1 MPRKKDPDQNYGQK
15 LIRLFTTLLFA
26 GEPKSL
32 IELSQQLNCSKQ
44 TVMKIVD
51 DITQCYSV
59 RIEDLYKGRRKYYLI
74 RAPKIVKKAMRVT
87 AEELAVLEMC
97 RNFTK
102 HLLGQKLFEE
112 AANAIGKTWLSLS
125 EGHKA
130 GSSHFADFI
139 PGTIDYTPYYPS
151 ILAIIQAMED
161 RRICR
166 IRYQRLMAE
175 TAKEFYIKPLK
186 LFSHKD
192 TLYLHARLARKP
204 GRSYC
209 EPKFDPLLPIQRIKR
224 LDLTDRKYEF
234 PTNYNFEADYNQTF
248 GVMNNETFRAE
259 IEFSGWAAA
268 YVQERTWSPNQKI
281 IKHTKGHINLQ
292 FTASSEQEV
301 ISWVMSFGPEAVVTR
316 PNWLREVFKERV
328 SELSRNY
335 T

>member
-74 RAPKIVKKAMRVT
+74 RAPKTLKKAMRVT

-125 EGHKA
+125 DGDKA
-130 GSSHFADFI
+130 GSSHFSDFI
-139 PGTIDYTPYYPS
+139 PGTIDYTPYYPI
-151 ILAIIQAMED
+151 ILTLIQTMEK
-161 RRICR
+161 RLICR

-192 TLYLHARLARKP
+192 TLYLHARLARTP
-204 GRSYC
+204 GQNYR
-209 EPKFDPLLPIQRIKR
+209 EPDFDPLLPVHRIAS
-224 LDLTDRKYEF
+224 LDVTDRNYEF
-234 PTNYNFEADYNQTF
+234 PTDYNFEAEYNQTF
-248 GVMNNETFRAE
+248 GIMNNESFQAE

-268 YVQERTWSPNQKI
+268 YVQERTWSPDQKI
-281 IKHTKGHINLQ
+281 TKHPNGHINLKL
-292 FTASSEQEV
+292 TASSEQEV
-301 ISWVMSFGPEAVVTR
+301 ISWVMSFGPEAFVAK
-316 PNWLREVFKERV
+316 PKWLREVLKARV
-328 SELSRNY
+328 SAVSRRY
-335 T
+335 V

>member
-74 RAPKIVKKAMRVT
+74 RAPKAFKKALAVT

-97 RNFTK
+97 RTFTK

-112 AANAIGKTWLSLS
+112 AANAIGKAWLSLS
-125 EGHKA
+125 DGHKA
-130 GSSHFADFI
+130 GSSHFANVI
-139 PGTIDYTPYYPS
+139 PGTIDYTPYYPI
-151 ILAIIQAMED
+151 ILALIQAMEG
-161 RRICR
+161 RRVCL
-166 IRYQRLMAE
+166 IRYQRL
-175 TAKEFYIKPLK
+175 TADSAKKFFIKPLK

-192 TLYLHARLARKP
+192 TLYLHARLARTPGKP
-204 GRSYC
+204 YR
-209 EPKFDPLLPIQRIKR
+209 EPEFDPLLPIHRIKS
-224 LDLTDRKYEF
+224 LDLTDRNYEF
-234 PTNYNFEADYNQTF
+234 PTTYNFEADYNQTF
-248 GVMNNETFRAE
+248 GVMNNETFQAE
-259 IEFSGWAAA
+259 IEFSGWAA
-268 YVQERTWSPNQKI
+268 YFVQERTWSPNQKI
-281 IKHTKGHINLQ
+281 TKHPKGHISLK

-301 ISWVMSFGPEAVVTR
+301 ISWVMSFGPEAVVIK
-316 PNWLREVFKERV
+316 PKWLRKVFRERV
-328 SELSRNY
+328 CEMSRMY
-335 T
+335 A